1 MSRRVK
7 VILLLIAALGLYQ
20 AAASATASAIGSSSP
35 TMKPRT
41 PEEMAKDY
49 YNSGVR
55 HKDKGK
61 QLEERA
67 DTQVFK
73 DEKDHEKYEAKIK
86 DEFTSAL
93 KDFKKAA
100 ELDSSLAQAY
110 NGMGYAYRK
119 TGDATQALAMYDK
132 ALQMAPGFPDA
143 IEYRGEAYLAL
154 ARIDD
159 AKGAYLALVAADR
172 TQADLLMK
180 AMAAWVAKPPAG
192 VEPEALSAF
201 MAWITER
208 AKLAS
213 TTGDMGLRSN
223 QTVWK

>member
-1 MSRRVK
+1 MSRHVK
-7 VILLLIAALGLYQ
+7 VILVLTAALGLYQ
-20 AAASATASAIGSSSP
+20 VAASATASAIGSSSP

-41 PEEMAKDY
+41 PEEMARDY

-100 ELDSSLAQAY
+100 ELDPSLPQAF

-143 IEYRGEAYLAL
+143 VEYRGEAYLAL

-159 AKGAYLALVAADR
+159 AERAYMSLLASDR
-172 TQADLLMK
+172 PQADLLMK

-192 VEPEALSAF
+192 IDPDTLSAF
-201 MAWITER
+201 TAWISER
-208 AKLAS
+208 AKIAS
-213 TTGDMGLRSN
+213 TTADMGLRSN
-223 QTVWK
+223 QSVWK

>member
-1 MSRRVK
+1 MSRGVK
-7 VILLLIAALGLYQ
+7 IILLLVAAVGLYQ
-20 AAASATASAIGSSSP
+20 VEALATASAMPSNRPS
-35 TMKPRT
+35 MAPRT
-41 PEEMAKDY
+41 KEDMAKDY

-73 DEKDHEKYEAKIK
+73 DANDREKYVAKIK

-100 ELDSSLAQAY
+100 ELDPSLAQAY

-119 TGDATQALAMYDK
+119 TGDATEALAMYDK
-132 ALQMAPGFPDA
+132 ALEMAPGFPDA

-154 ARIDD
+154 GRVDD
-159 AKGAYLALVAADR
+159 TKQAYLKLVATDR
-172 TQADLLMK
+172 PQADLQMK
-180 AMAAWVAKPPAG
+180 AMAAWVANPPAG
-192 VEPEALSAF
+192 TEPDVLSAF
-201 MAWITER
+201 TAWINER
-208 AKLAS
+208 AKLGAV
-213 TTGDMGLRSN
+213 TADMGLRSN

>member
-1 MSRRVK
+1 MPRGVK
-7 VILLLIAALGLYQ
+7 VTLLLAAAIGLYQ
-20 AAASATASAIGSSSP
+20 VAASATASAVP
-35 TMKPRT
+35 TNRPSMAPRT
-41 PEEMAKDY
+41 PEDMAKDY

-100 ELDSSLAQAY
+100 ELNPSLAQAY

-132 ALQMAPGFPDA
+132 ALEMAPGFPDA
-143 IEYRGEAYLAL
+143 IEYRGEAYLAV

-159 AKGAYLALVAADR
+159 AKGAYLALLATDR

-180 AMAAWVAKPPAG
+180 AMAAWVAKPPASI
-192 VEPEALSAF
+192 EPEALSAF
-201 MAWITER
+201 MAWINER
-208 AKLAS
+208 AKVAS
-213 TTGDMGLRSN
+213 TTADMGLRSN

>member
-1 MSRRVK
+1 MRRGMK
-7 VILLLIAALGLYQ
+7 VTLLLAAVLGLYQ
-20 AAASATASAIGSSSP
+20 VAASASASAIGSSSP

-41 PEEMAKDY
+41 PEDMAKDY

-73 DEKDHEKYEAKIK
+73 DDKDRDKYEAKIK

-100 ELDSSLAQAY
+100 ELNPSLAQAF

-143 IEYRGEAYLAL
+143 IEYRGEAYLTL
-154 ARIDD
+154 ARLDD
-159 AKGAYLALVAADR
+159 AEGAYMSLLASDR

-192 VEPEALSAF
+192 IEPETLSAF
-201 MAWITER
+201 VAWINER
-208 AKLAS
+208 GKIAL
-213 TTGDMGLRSN
+213 TTADMGLRSN
-223 QTVWK
+223 QSVWK

>member
-1 MSRRVK
+1 MRRGMK
-7 VILLLIAALGLYQ
+7 VTLLLAAVLGLYQ
-20 AAASATASAIGSSSP
+20 VAASASASAIGSSSP

-41 PEEMAKDY
+41 PEDMAKDY

-61 QLEERA
+61 QLEARA

-73 DEKDHEKYEAKIK
+73 DDKDRDKYEAKIK

-100 ELDSSLAQAY
+100 ELNPSLAQAF

-143 IEYRGEAYLAL
+143 VEYRGEAYLAL
-154 ARIDD
+154 GRIDD
-159 AKGAYLALVAADR
+159 VKQAYLALVATDR
-172 TQADLLMK
+172 PQADLLMK
-180 AMAAWVAKPPAG
+180 AMGAWVAKPPAG
-192 VEPEALSAF
+192 LEPAALSDF
-201 MAWITER
+201 VAWINDR

-213 TTGDMGLRSN
+213 TTADMGLTSN

>member
-1 MSRRVK
+1 MSRGVK
-7 VILLLIAALGLYQ
+7 VILLLAAAVGLYQ
-20 AAASATASAIGSSSP
+20 VAASATASAVP
-35 TMKPRT
+35 TNRPSMAPRT
-41 PEEMAKDY
+41 PVDMAKDY

-73 DEKDHEKYEAKIK
+73 DDKDRAKYEAKVK

-100 ELDSSLAQAY
+100 ELDPTLAQAY

-119 TGDATQALAMYDK
+119 TGDAAQALAMYDK
-132 ALQMAPGFPDA
+132 TLEMAPGFPDA

-159 AKGAYLALVAADR
+159 AERAYLALLAADR

-192 VEPEALSAF
+192 IDPEALSAF
-201 MAWITER
+201 TAWITER
-208 AKLAS
+208 AKIAS
-213 TTGDMGLRSN
+213 ATADMGLTSN

>member
-1 MSRRVK
+1 MSRGVK
-7 VILLLIAALGLYQ
+7 IILLLVAAIGLYQ
-20 AAASATASAIGSSSP
+20 VEALATANAMPSNRP
-35 TMKPRT
+35 TMAPRT

-73 DEKDHEKYEAKIK
+73 DAKDHEKYVAKIK

-100 ELDSSLAQAY
+100 ELDPSLAQAF

-132 ALQMAPGFPDA
+132 ALEMAPGFPDA

-154 ARIDD
+154 GRIDD
-159 AKGAYLALVAADR
+159 TKQAYLKLVAIDR
-172 TQADLLMK
+172 PQADLLMK
-180 AMAAWVAKPPAG
+180 AMTAWVANPPAG
-192 VEPEALSAF
+192 FDPEALSAF
-201 MAWITER
+201 TAWINER
-208 AKLAS
+208 AKLGSVTA
-213 TTGDMGLRSN
+213 DMGLRSN